1 VTQRPKVWTLH
12 CASKDYGRLP
22 SAVMHLDDEPLLA
35 ACFDQAVNW
44 FGRWVEA
51 KLDEREPVKERGQVV
66 GHRPRWRLGQLL
78 GTEKP
83 RKATREELIAMLGG

>member
-1 VTQRPKVWTLH
+1 MAQRQKVWNLH
-12 CASKDYGRLP
+12 CISENYGGLP
-22 SAVMHLDDEPLLA
+22 SRIMGLDDEPLLA
-35 ACFDQAVNW
+35 WCFDQAVNW

-51 KLDEREPVKERGQVV
+51 KLDEREPVRERGQVV

-83 RKATREELIAMLGG
+83 RRATREALIAMLGG